1 MIQSLENILLL
12 VSIIAVGVV
21 SFLLAIL
28 LYHLIFVVM
37 DIRKIMHRVSDFSQ
51 HVEGMLTAPVALL
64 SEVFEWLQERV
75 WDTYF
80 GEGGKKTKTKRKK
93 RKKSGF
99 EEREV

>member
-1 MIQSLENILLL
+1 MIQNPGDLLTL
-12 VSIIAVGVV
+12 VATIGLGVV
-21 SFLLAIL
+21 LFLLAIL

-37 DIRKIMHRVSDFSQ
+37 DFRKIMHRISDFSEQ
-51 HVEGMLTAPVALL
+51 VEGMLTAPVALL

-80 GEGGKKTKTKRKK
+80 GEGGKKTKRNRKK